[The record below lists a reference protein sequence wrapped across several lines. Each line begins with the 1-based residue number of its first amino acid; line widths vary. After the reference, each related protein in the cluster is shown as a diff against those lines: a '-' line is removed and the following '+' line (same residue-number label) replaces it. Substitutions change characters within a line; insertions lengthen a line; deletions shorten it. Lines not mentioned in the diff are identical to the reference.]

1 MLEDLAPPVRI
12 TACAVRKLRSNLDE
26 SDQQILDKAIADQ
39 ESWPHKTLASALTQK
54 GLLITEKPIR
64 KHRLN
69 ECSCNR
75 II

>member
-1 MLEDLAPPVRI
+1 MLEDLAPPARV
-12 TACAVRKLRSNLDE
+12 TPCAVRKLRSNLGAT
-26 SDQQILDKAIADQ
+26 DQEILDKAIADY
-39 ESWPHKTLASALTQK
+39 EAWPHKTLASALTQK